1 MPCAEEQQQP
11 AARGAGRGI
20 VGCSRRCSVLVGRL
34 GPKQGKQQ
42 QQQQQQQPAPF
53 LLTLLLAQ
61 GLGSAGLSPMALAL
75 VEGNPAHAQVVQ
87 RLAGHIHYFVDAWGR
102 H

>member
-1 MPCAEEQQQP
+1 
-11 AARGAGRGI
+11 
-20 VGCSRRCSVLVGRL
+20 VGRL
-34 GPKQGKQQ
+34 GPKQGK
-42 QQQQQQQPAPF
+42 QQQQQPAPF

-75 VEGNPAHAQVVQ
+75 VEGNTAHAQVVQ
-87 RLAGHIHYFVDAWGR
+87 RLAGHIHYCVHAWGR